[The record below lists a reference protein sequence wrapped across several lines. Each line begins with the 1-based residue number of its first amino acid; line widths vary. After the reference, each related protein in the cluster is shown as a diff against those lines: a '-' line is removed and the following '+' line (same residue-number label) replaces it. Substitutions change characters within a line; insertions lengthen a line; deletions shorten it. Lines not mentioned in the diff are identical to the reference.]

1 VGDGRNRARRLD
13 ESIFADF
20 TPMGRTGAP
29 GCRPATPSSSQPA
42 HVPASHSSRFDLT
55 LLAEQSIDVYVEGC
69 WRELQGLGQAG
80 RPGRHQTEDG
90 ANTDGLLRRRAGR
103 LTEVEVFGS

>member
-42 HVPASHSSRFDLT
+42 HVPASHSSRFDRT
-55 LLAEQSIDVYVEGC
+55 LLAEQSIDVYVEDAGVNFTG
-69 WRELQGLGQAG
+69 WGKQGDPVDTRPRTARTPTGYYAG
-80 RPGRHQTEDG
+80 APGG
-90 ANTDGLLRRRAGR
+90 
-103 LTEVEVFGS
+103 